1 MNAEIR
7 KARGAAFALQRG
19 GSLVEVLAAIIV
31 VGIGIALFTK
41 VQGRTSKDSGQNSKM
56 LIAGKMIER
65 HLEDTRIHI
74 FKDTVNNWPPK
85 TLTIAAN
92 TTDGITLTR
101 TVSNALSPID
111 NAVVS
116 NVKKL
121 DIKASWTRPRKDSLV
136 VTTYVSKRF

>member
-1 MNAEIR
+1 M
-7 KARGAAFALQRG
+7 KARTQRG

-41 VQGRTSKDSGQNSKM
+41 VQSRTSKDSGQNSKM
-56 LIAGKMIER
+56 LIAAKMIER

-85 TLTIAAN
+85 TVTIASTSA
-92 TTDGITLTR
+92 DSIKLTR
-101 TVSNALSPID
+101 TVSDALSPKD
-111 NAVVS
+111 GSTVVA

-121 DIKASWTRPRKDSLV
+121 EIKASWNRPRKDSLV
-136 VTTYVSKRF
+136 VTTYVAKRF